1 MITDFED
8 FCIWVFV
15 VVDDIWKPIAPFF
28 KRPGPKPKCGDSEL
42 IAMALIGEC
51 RGWHMETE
59 LLSCWREYRHLFPRI
74 PSQSRFNRRRRNLM
88 QAVNL
93 IRQVILGSLDLSQDN
108 QCLIDSVP
116 IPALQF
122 HLVPSSS
129 GDWKAFGA
137 TYGKAIT
144 KKQTFFG
151 YRLHLLITMSGLI
164 LDFEMTPANST
175 DLEAGFELLS
185 EHTDMEVLGD
195 KGYISAEK
203 AAELWEKNRILLR
216 TIPRANQKKQVSPAF
231 KHLHNAIRQL
241 IETVNGQLSGQF
253 AIEKNYAHTFWGLCT
268 RLYSKLT
275 AHTLCIY
282 INRFLGKPDFLQIKS
297 LAFPI

>member
-15 VVDDIWKPIAPFF
+15 VVDDVWKPLAPFF
-28 KRPGPKPKCGDSEL
+28 KRPGPKPGCTDSEL
-42 IAMALIGEC
+42 IAMTLIGEC

-59 LLSCWREYRHLFPRI
+59 LLSSWQEYRHLFPCI

-88 QAVNL
+88 QAINL
-93 IRQVILGSLDLSQDN
+93 IRQVILRSLDLSQDS

-129 GDWKAFGA
+129 GDWKAFQA
-137 TYGKAIT
+137 SYGKAIT

-151 YRLHLLITMSGLI
+151 YRLHLLITLSGII
-164 LDFEMTPANST
+164 LDFELTPANCT

-185 EHTDMEVLGD
+185 EHTDKEVLGD
-195 KGYISAEK
+195 KAYISAAK
-203 AAELWEKNRILLR
+203 AAELWENNRICLR
-216 TIPRANQKKQVSPAF
+216 TLPRSNQKKQVSPAF
-231 KHLHNAIRQL
+231 RHLHNAIRQL
-241 IETVNGQLSGQF
+241 IETVNGQLSAQF

-282 INRFLGKPDFLQIKS
+282 INRLLGRPDFLQIKA

>member
-1 MITDFED
+1 MITNFED
-8 FCIWVFV
+8 FCTWVFV
-15 VVDDIWKPIAPFF
+15 VVDDTWKEIAPFF
-28 KRPGPKPKCGDSEL
+28 KRPGPKPECGDSEL

-59 LLSCWREYRHLFPRI
+59 LLSCWKEYRHLFPRI

-88 QAVNL
+88 QAINL
-93 IRQVILGSLDLSQDN
+93 IRQVIVHSLDLSQDN

-129 GDWKAFGA
+129 ADWKAFNA

-164 LDFEMTPANST
+164 LDFELTPANAT
-175 DLEAGFELLS
+175 DLEAGFELLR
-185 EHTDMEVLGD
+185 EHTDKEVLGD
-195 KGYISAEK
+195 KGYISAAI
-203 AAELWEKNRILLR
+203 AAELWEKNRIALR
-216 TIPRANQKKQVSPAF
+216 TIPRVNQKKQVSSAF

-282 INRFLGKPDFLQIKS
+282 INRLLGKPDFLHIKA
-297 LAFPI
+297 LAFPN